1 MKWEMLKELERF
13 TPIGELPFAKPS
25 EVGVR
30 MYEAGDGFWIAA
42 AEKKFGTEGSGR
54 IEFGARGAYLT
65 SIFFF
70 QYRRGLEA
78 YFNLTPSTRRG
89 EMLGERFEVC
99 EGIAIGDALED
110 IQSLLRRNHRVFQV
124 SESGKL
130 SGGEIQ
136 FRYSELV
143 WERYRFF
150 FFDRSKQARLAG
162 FEYTPGP
169 AV

>member
-25 EVGVR
+25 EVGAR
-30 MYEAGDGFWIAA
+30 MYEAGDGFWLTA
-42 AEKKFGTEGSGR
+42 AEKKFGTGGPDR
-54 IEFGARGAYLT
+54 IEFGARGAYLAG
-65 SIFFF
+65 IFFF
-70 QYRRGLEA
+70 QYRRGFES
-78 YFNLTPSTRRG
+78 YFNLTPSLRRH
-89 EMLGERFEVC
+89 EMLSDRFEVC

-124 SESGKL
+124 SETGKL
-130 SGGEIQ
+130 TDGEIQ
-136 FRYSELV
+136 FRYSELA
-143 WERYRFF
+143 WDRYRFF